1 MPAFLLVVTYDLSEV
16 RCKNNVIIDSILL
29 PYYYIKQIDFI
40 LLWVCSAVDHRRHNN
55 VVRTSVTYSAAPP
68 VPLFCA
74 YHILLYLLQKKMH
87 GNIESIFNQN

>member
-40 LLWVCSAVDHRRHNN
+40 LLWVCSAVDHRRHEE
-55 VVRTSVTYSAAPP
+55 
-68 VPLFCA
+68 
-74 YHILLYLLQKKMH
+74 HQ
-87 GNIESIFNQN
+87 